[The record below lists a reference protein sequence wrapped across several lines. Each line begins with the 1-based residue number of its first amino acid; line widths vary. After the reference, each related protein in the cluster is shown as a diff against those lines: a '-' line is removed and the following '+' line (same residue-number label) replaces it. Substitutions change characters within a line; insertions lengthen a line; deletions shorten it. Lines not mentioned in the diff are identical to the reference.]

1 MKGYLLDTNVVSELR
16 KAKRTNPN
24 LLAWFQTID
33 NQEAFLSVLT
43 LGEIRA
49 GVERIRPS
57 DPIQA
62 SALARWLDGLE
73 TAYDDRILPITAT
86 IADRW
91 GRLSDVDSPSVIDC

>member
-1 MKGYLLDTNVVSELR
+1 
-16 KAKRTNPN
+16 
-24 LLAWFQTID
+24 
-33 NQEAFLSVLT
+33 LSVLT

-62 SALARWLDGLE
+62 SALARWLDGSE

-86 IADRW
+86 IALRAVDPPFVVDCLIAATALENDL
-91 GRLSDVDSPSVIDC
+91 RLVTRNTQDVSRTGVQLLNPFETFSR